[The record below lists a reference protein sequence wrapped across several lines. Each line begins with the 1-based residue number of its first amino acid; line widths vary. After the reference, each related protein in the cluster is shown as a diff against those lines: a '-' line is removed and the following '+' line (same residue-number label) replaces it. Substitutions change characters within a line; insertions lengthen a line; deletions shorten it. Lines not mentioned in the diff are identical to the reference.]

1 MKEDLM
7 YQLFVEDHFDAAHYL
22 PNYHGK
28 CEKLHG
34 HRFKVVAR
42 FEAAKLDETG
52 LAYDFAQLKQ
62 HLKEVLTRF
71 DHTCLNDV
79 APLNKIGPS
88 SENIAAAIYDALRAH
103 FSKSPVKL
111 VSVEVWESPTAGV
124 LYSP

>member
-1 MKEDLM
+1 M
-7 YQLFVEDHFDAAHYL
+7 YQLFVEEHFDAAHYL

-42 FEAAKLDETG
+42 LEAARLDDTG

-62 HLKEVLTRF
+62 HLREVLTQF

-79 APLNKIGPS
+79 PPLDTIGPS
-88 SENIAAAIYDALRAH
+88 SENIATTIYDALQAR
-103 FSKSPVKL
+103 FPNSSVKL
-111 VSVEVWESPTAGV
+111 VNVEVWESPTTGV
-124 LYSP
+124 SYSP

>member
-1 MKEDLM
+1 M
-7 YQLFVEDHFDAAHYL
+7 YQLFVEEHFDAAHYL

-34 HRFKVVAR
+34 HSFKVVAR

-62 HLKEVLTRF
+62 HLREALARF

-79 APLNKIGPS
+79 PPLDKIGPS
-88 SENIAAAIYDALRAH
+88 SENIAATIYDALQAR

-111 VSVEVWESPTAGV
+111 VNVEVWESPTTGV
-124 LYSP
+124 AYSP

>member
-1 MKEDLM
+1 M
-7 YQLFVEDHFDAAHYL
+7 YQLFVEEHFDAAHYL

-42 FEAAKLDETG
+42 LEAARLDETG

-62 HLKEVLTRF
+62 HLREVMAQF

-79 APLNKIGPS
+79 SPLDKIGPS
-88 SENIAAAIYDALRAH
+88 SENIAATIYDALHAR
-103 FSKSPVKL
+103 FSSSPVKL
-111 VSVEVWESPTAGV
+111 VNVEVWESPTTGV
-124 LYSP
+124 AYSP

>member
-1 MKEDLM
+1 M
-7 YQLFVEDHFDAAHYL
+7 YQLFMEEHFDAAHYL

-42 FEAAKLDETG
+42 LEAARLDETG

-62 HLKEVLTRF
+62 HLREILARF

-79 APLNKIGPS
+79 SPFDKIGPS
-88 SENIAAAIYDALRAH
+88 SENIAATIYDALQARL
-103 FSKSPVKL
+103 SSSSVKL
-111 VSVEVWESPTAGV
+111 VNVEVWESPTTGV
-124 LYSP
+124 SYSP

>member
-1 MKEDLM
+1 M
-7 YQLFVEDHFDAAHYL
+7 YQLFVEEHFDAAHYL
-22 PNYHGK
+22 PDYHGK

-52 LAYDFAQLKQ
+52 LAYDFAK
-62 HLKEVLTRF
+62 LKEHLREILARF

-79 APLNKIGPS
+79 SPLDKIGPS
-88 SENIAAAIYDALRAH
+88 SENIAATIYDVLHTRFA
-103 FSKSPVKL
+103 KSPVKL

-124 LYSP
+124 AYTP

>member
-1 MKEDLM
+1 M

-42 FEAAKLDETG
+42 FEAAQLDETG
-52 LAYDFAQLKQ
+52 LAYDFVQLRQ
-62 HLKEVLTRF
+62 HLKEVLARF

-79 APLNKIGPS
+79 SPLNKIGPS
-88 SENIAAAIYDALRAH
+88 SENIAATIYDALQTC
-103 FSKSPVKL
+103 FVKSPAKL
-111 VSVEVWESPTAGV
+111 VSVEVWESPTTGV
-124 LYSP
+124 AYSP

>member
-1 MKEDLM
+1 M

-42 FEAAKLDETG
+42 FEATKLDETG
-52 LAYDFAQLKQ
+52 LAYDFVQLKQ
-62 HLKEVLTRF
+62 HLKEVLARF

-79 APLNKIGPS
+79 SPLNKIGPS
-88 SENIAAAIYDALRAH
+88 SENIAATIYDALQTP
-103 FSKSPVKL
+103 FTKSLVKL
-111 VSVEVWESPTAGV
+111 ASVEVWESPTAGV
-124 LYSP
+124 AYTP

>member
-1 MKEDLM
+1 M
-7 YQLFVEDHFDAAHYL
+7 YQLFVEEHFDAAHYL

-42 FEAAKLDETG
+42 LEAASLDETG

-62 HLKEVLTRF
+62 HLREVLAPF

-79 APLNKIGPS
+79 PPLDKIGPS
-88 SENIAAAIYDALRAH
+88 SENVAATIYDALQPR
-103 FSKSPVKL
+103 FSNSPVKL
-111 VSVEVWESPTAGV
+111 VNVEVWESPTTGV
-124 LYSP
+124 SYSP